1 MISRPSSLRLCNR
14 FARLASPLG
23 PPTAADAVGKVTDTN
38 TKRVRVLVDACRA
51 ARGIIARAA
60 AESKGKARNTSVL
73 SARVLSRRKA
83 EQTRRED
90 FTANIDETTTRPS
103 SRCRR
108 HRHWRREEKG
118 LDRGP
123 IVGAVTQDSQ
133 PNWANTWHSQRGLFG
148 LTCHSRLTVKPIPG
162 TQERTRS

>member
-1 MISRPSSLRLCNR
+1 MQGVRKPGRHKEG
-14 FARLASPLG
+14 ASP
-23 PPTAADAVGKVTDTN
+23 
-38 TKRVRVLVDACRA
+38 CR
-51 ARGIIARAA
+51 RMSGSTWKIARAV
-60 AESKGKARNTSVL
+60 AESKGKARNITGL

-83 EQTRRED
+83 EQTRREEV
-90 FTANIDETTTRPS
+90 TANIDETTRRPS
-103 SRCRR
+103 SYCRR
-108 HRHWRREEKG
+108 LHRHWRREEKG